1 MDKKQK
7 SAPPVQKGS
16 KITVE
21 IDGLGHSGEGV
32 GRIQGFT
39 IFVPGALPGEEV
51 LARIMQV
58 KSSYAKA
65 ALLSVVKA
73 SADRIAPRCEIYEAC
88 GGCQM
93 QHLSYPAQLKA
104 KQQQVSAAVS
114 RIAKLENVKVLP
126 TLGAANPW
134 DYRNKMQ
141 FPVGLENGKRTIG
154 CFASGTHQVIDT
166 KNCYI
171 QHALNNRI
179 AAEVRRLLQQFNVSV
194 YDEQTGQGV
203 IRHVIGRVG
212 TASGEA
218 MVVLVTA
225 TDTLPHSAEIV
236 VQLRRNV
243 PELVS
248 IVQNINPKRTNV
260 IMGDRNKL
268 LWGKEY
274 ITDKLGD
281 FSFNIS
287 PRSFFQVNTE
297 QARVLYDKAVEY
309 AGLTGRE
316 TVIDAYCGTG
326 TIAMFMARQAA
337 KVYGIEIVEAAIA
350 DAKVNARN
358 NGISNVEFICGD
370 AIDVMPKLAKEGIRA
385 DVVVTDPPR
394 AGCAPKVLETFAG
407 MNPDRIVYIS
417 CNPAS
422 LARDLAVL
430 AEYGYIAREIQPVDM
445 FPQTHHVECVALIER
460 KKP

>member
-1 MDKKQK
+1 M
-7 SAPPVQKGS
+7 PPVQKGS
-16 KITVE
+16 KITIE
-21 IDGLGHSGEGV
+21 IEGLGHSGEGV
-32 GRIQGFT
+32 GRFQGFT
-39 IFVPGALPGEEV
+39 VFVPGSLPGEQAFV
-51 LARIMQV
+51 RITQV

-65 ALLSVVKA
+65 ALLSVVEA
-73 SADRIAPRCEIYEAC
+73 SPDRVTPRCEIYEAC
-88 GGCQM
+88 GGCQL
-93 QHLSYPAQLKA
+93 QHLSYPAQLRA
-104 KQQQVSAAVS
+104 KQQQVIAAVS
-114 RIAKLENVKVLP
+114 RIAKLENVTVLP
-126 TLGAANPW
+126 TLGAKTPW

-154 CFASGTHQVIDT
+154 CFASGTHKVIDT
-166 KNCYI
+166 ENCYI

-194 YDEQTGQGV
+194 YNEETGQGV

-218 MVVLVTA
+218 MAVLVTA
-225 TDTLPHSAEIV
+225 TDTLPHSTEIV
-236 VQLRRNV
+236 AELRRNI
-243 PELVS
+243 PKLVS
-248 IVQNINPKRTNV
+248 IVHNINPKRTNV
-260 IMGDRNKL
+260 IMGDRNQV
-268 LWGKEY
+268 LWGKEH
-274 ITDKLGD
+274 IADQLGD
-281 FSFNIS
+281 FTFHIS

-309 AGLTGRE
+309 AGLSGRE

-326 TIAMFMARQAA
+326 TIAMFMARQTA
-337 KVYGIEIVEAAIA
+337 KVYGIEIVEPAIA

-370 AIDVMPKLAKEGIRA
+370 AVDVMPRLADQGVRA

-445 FPQTHHVECVALIER
+445 FPQTFHVECVAVIER
-460 KKP
+460 K